1 MDEKYLMEIYHN
13 NGGQQRFGSYQAF
26 YNKVQNDPEYR
37 AKIHYLLIDTK
48 KTDKSYSDWES
59 SVKKKEPTGQ
69 NYGYGSNQ
77 TQQSSGSK
85 PSQESDGFDKFKWIK
100 DVAKQV
106 EPPKKEVKSI
116 MFKDQKPDVS
126 KFGTQTFKSENELNS
141 YIEELKKNQSDPE
154 AQKQLI
160 NLLNN
165 YESIS
170 SDIKSK
176 GTYSFESL
184 GVNTEKPVAKVTT
197 ATYTLEQINK
207 GNYDPKRVDPNGRWE
222 VKTVVIPESME
233 YDERT
238 GKTVVKGGGT
248 KQVKE
253 WVPSSE
259 FAQKLKEENKDWI
272 QNTKEK
278 IEHQGKILD
287 AQRHVKEMSIFQ
299 DMGVQDFYKYDSE
312 LYNIEQDYQK
322 GQIGSYEYEQ
332 KKSELEAKKA
342 ASLIGLENTYI
353 NALSK
358 TDPEK
363 AQEYRERYNEIM
375 SDIKNA
381 GFNSWDE
388 YSRYLQ
394 QNGYNASNYIDG
406 SDSEKDVFG
415 IIDKPDQEFLRKI
428 RSEAM
433 QAYSSPFLDKMYA
446 STNNVKRYI
455 RDSQPILNDYDEF
468 NNQVKQISDKY
479 KSGNITAEQANA
491 QLQALKNKETELKT
505 RLQQVSD
512 QYGVTQSDLER
523 YSMKEMIGL
532 SQYNNYNQFSGLK
545 EFEQK
550 SIVDQQNRQRWV
562 SENPVLGSLAYALPN
577 AWKHFTDM
585 VLLETGKAAKPLAE
599 LVELGDGYGWTDRV
613 FYGLETYQNDRDYL
627 YGYSGQDI
635 DGDGQIDDLPTVAKL
650 IDVTSSGLGSVGAF
664 AIPGSIAAKTF
675 TGAGK
680 LAAAGRFA
688 TNFGGAFLM
697 MEAQAYQEALRAGL
711 SQDDASEVATV
722 TATLQ
727 SLAEQVVNDYSLVR
741 ANPFRS
747 AGIIS
752 MYRAGL
758 RGQKLMDEGLRYIA
772 KSVKEINKQGL
783 KEAGEEV
790 LGQFGTDIGK
800 DLGNAIYSQNDM
812 VSYAS
817 GNGPADA
824 SVPFKDAW
832 QIKPYYDNALAG
844 YLTGGFMSAFK
855 SAKPLSRTQMENLS
869 YLGRNWKDV
878 LQIIE
883 RTESNG
889 INPGDDTYKQLE
901 RDLKGINSVVE
912 NLSVM
917 PGFNELTKSNQDMIV
932 SLAYRK
938 KVIEDNMKQLGVEL
952 PNVKEELAGI
962 DERINL
968 YLTGK
973 LDYGSNKAVQYNDD
987 ALMGMGVR
995 NVMVNPDNSYEIE
1008 VRSDLNFD
1016 ENQKQSISEKAK
1028 EYIENSLKNN
1038 DFRLTFLH
1046 PNTENYAIQ
1055 ESETGQVPVQPEA
1068 AVSEQV
1074 EEGAPKTEPQV
1085 STEEG
1090 KQEEVVAPDVLTRT
1104 LDVVNQVEDKI
1115 GKSEPIN
1122 DEDRKQAEDSLYELL
1137 NDIDSNPNLSQ
1148 EQKAQMSL
1156 PIENRLQKIQDYELG
1171 TRTETRTTT
1180 QAVATGTTP
1189 KTQAKNERATIP
1201 LRTVAEESIDVTYN
1215 GRAGKLKIENGNY
1228 VFVPNK
1234 VGRQQ
1239 PKPVVVGEAA
1249 VTNRDSKF
1257 AGVESVNK
1265 KGVTTSAQITL
1276 PNGAVLGI
1284 MDTDLSI
1291 DVGIEIAKQEVGPA
1305 PQSLFDVVFDEIVT
1319 ENNVEIPYTKA
1330 APKVEPVV
1338 TEEVQEEPKV
1348 DEAAENELGQQ
1359 LLEANEYN
1367 NKRKNELLKKNK
1379 GDSRLRNLISS
1390 AATAIDAI
1398 KKIYPDFKVYLH
1410 ENTEEYEL
1418 ATQAQG
1424 IKLSEAGA
1432 MIYDE
1437 NGNIV
1442 GIHVDLSKAD
1452 GTTTPHELVHGILAK
1467 AFGDN
1472 QVLFNEFKDRVSKLL
1487 SSSTNAQLQAFANRY
1502 GDDVKSEEYLVQL
1515 AALLTDQRGKIEPG
1529 ILQKLMSLINN
1540 FVSRITKGNIVP
1552 FKSTAKTQALVDFF
1566 NTVSNTMA
1574 TGRNVS
1580 GLQSDI
1586 QNLQRQFGVE
1596 RAGSRMQERVQPN
1609 QAEETGAKEQFRD
1622 TIPIPE
1628 YDLEQYIAN
1637 TVSAKQQISNNRRE
1651 EYKKLLEKKRPDLV
1665 EQGLIDGVIS
1675 QVEKFGEEN
1684 SKDGKGNPKLEK
1696 LAFHYINNSNLILP
1710 EDGYKVIEAE
1720 RLATKNKIDPFS
1732 YKNPLDIINQF
1743 QGTVKEKPINP
1754 DTIKEF
1760 SNKKTIPGTNIT
1772 VYNVEDTREAQAS
1785 VRRIIDTHFGDKSNP
1800 WCLAARTNGSLETAW
1815 GLWSGRYNK
1824 IPKKIA
1830 FENGKLIAFCAS
1842 ATNNDEWWDKQDNPH
1857 SGVPSTKKLEEN
1869 KRQYVEY
1876 SEEGSIV
1883 NEGEVFRKT
1892 KNKEEYWYSNG
1903 QLKEEKNLKDGVLN
1917 GISKTY
1923 HENGMLEKE
1932 DNYDNGIRNGLS
1944 KRYYDSGQLQNELT
1958 WDQGKRKG
1966 AFKSYYENGILKEQ
1980 TYYTNDDRNG
1990 QYFYYYDNGVIAEY
2004 GTYVDGE
2011 LDGLSESYYR
2021 NGEIRESVK
2030 YDNGRRDGVFVRY
2043 YENGQLEERGEYN
2056 LSRRDGEYEEYY
2068 ENGQLK
2074 QLANFDNGK
2083 LDGNYELYYE
2093 NGQLREKSNIEF
2105 GEPNGVSL
2113 KYYENGQ
2120 LQKKANYID
2129 GKLYGI
2135 LEEYYSNGKLKYK
2148 GDFVFDES
2156 EGVHETYY
2164 SNGQI
2169 SKIENF
2175 VNGEPVLVESYYDN
2189 GQLEK
2194 KSNIENYE
2202 PVGLVEDYYENGQ
2215 LRSERYYT
2223 NGKLNGTSKFYDEN
2237 GMLESVVPWENDERN
2252 GTAKYYNEDG
2262 SLFAIKEYENDKL
2275 VFEDYPSN
2283 RISTTENQNEVLNRN
2298 RRAKQQIVGQRG
2310 VETANDKVAQK
2321 DLETA
2326 KLMASNNRPATDIK
2340 MATGWEMGAD
2350 GQWRYEYPNV
2360 TLKDDLQDEND
2371 FRLVVK
2377 GYNQSQGISD
2387 RFNTKQP
2394 PIPLSEIL
2402 NFGKIQEAYP
2412 YIDDLY
2418 FELDDSLQSEAYGQL
2433 DIGRGL
2439 VSLNP
2444 KIINDIGIDEVQKV
2458 LIHEI
2463 QHYIQE
2469 QEGFEKGGNVE
2480 MMEREIKQSQN
2491 AYKIP
2496 GLTLVGSTVE
2506 DTINYGVIDIK
2517 SMVESG
2523 ISLNDI
2529 YNGNYDVSQYG
2540 NNPQALL
2547 KAVFRPDQIEKI
2559 NDSDVDFAISKI
2571 NEYALYS
2578 AAHKDYWSLV
2588 GETEAR
2594 NAAKRSETPYL
2605 ERLYGSTLES
2615 TEDVFRRDQI
2625 RKDGGR
2631 IFKEMDVISNK
2642 RGLARQR
2649 MEQQN
2654 RENFGELYVK
2664 AKEINDNFE
2673 NIINQLGITK
2683 ICGL

>member
-1 MDEKYLMEIYHN
+1 MDEKYLMEIYNTH
-13 NGGQQRFGSYQAF
+13 GGQQRFGAYQNF

-37 AKIHYLLIDTK
+37 AKLHDFLSGRNSTE
-48 KTDKSYSDWES
+48 KSYSDWES
-59 SVKKKEPTGQ
+59 SIKKKEPTGQ
-69 NYGYGSNQ
+69 NYGSGSNQ
-77 TQQSSGSK
+77 TQQSNGSK
-85 PSQESDGFDKFKWIK
+85 PSQEDSGFDGFKWAKEKAEKGKASLQPESYSEAIK
-100 DVAKQV
+100 QAEAGKKPTSELGLEGVLDIKGPDITAVSESTKPFINPQFNIV
-106 EPPKKEVKSI
+106 TSKKETLPSTETSLKYLPTKEEKI
-116 MFKDQKPDVS
+116 LIRR
-126 KFGTQTFKSENELNS
+126 ENENKKKQEIEDRRIENS
-141 YIEELKKNQSDPE
+141 EYNRANDEFFNTYFSSGIEN
-154 AQKQLI
+154 
-160 NLLNN
+160 
-165 YESIS
+165 
-170 SDIKSK
+170 
-176 GTYSFESL
+176 
-184 GVNTEKPVAKVTT
+184 
-197 ATYTLEQINK
+197 
-207 GNYDPKRVDPNGRWE
+207 
-222 VKTVVIPESME
+222 
-233 YDERT
+233 
-238 GKTVVKGGGT
+238 
-248 KQVKE
+248 
-253 WVPSSE
+253 
-259 FAQKLKEENKDWI
+259 
-272 QNTKEK
+272 
-278 IEHQGKILD
+278 
-287 AQRHVKEMSIFQ
+287 
-299 DMGVQDFYKYDSE
+299 YDSE
-312 LYNIEQDYQK
+312 LAKLEADKQLGVYN
-322 GQIGSYEYEQ
+322 GYEENY
-332 KKSELEAKKA
+332 KNRKSELNA
-342 ASLIGLENTYI
+342 ARGNAYNQILDKYI
-353 NALSK
+353 NDILK
-358 TDPEK
+358 NDNNKDFLEIK
-363 AQEYRERYNEIM
+363 ERYDGIM
-375 SDIKNA
+375 NDIRKA
-381 GFNSWDE
+381 GFNSFEELQSKYGDVPIE
-388 YSRYLQ
+388 SGDPSDSPIFDVVDKADQRFLRQLRIDAINQLEVPDPNRENKYIEGLGYMNKSIDAVSKFHKQAQPIYADYDNLMKDINTFEADFKSGKYGEKEANDIKNSLQSREKEILTRTNQLKKESGLTDYDIARYELAGKKQ
-394 QNGYNASNYIDG
+394 FVLGSNYEN
-406 SDSEKDVFG
+406 SFSSLKQ
-415 IIDKPDQEFLRKI
+415 IDKV
-428 RSEAM
+428 
-433 QAYSSPFLDKMYA
+433 QAEEIAD
-446 STNNVKRYI
+446 
-455 RDSQPILNDYDEF
+455 
-468 NNQVKQISDKY
+468 
-479 KSGNITAEQANA
+479 
-491 QLQALKNKETELKT
+491 
-505 RLQQVSD
+505 
-512 QYGVTQSDLER
+512 
-523 YSMKEMIGL
+523 
-532 SQYNNYNQFSGLK
+532 
-545 EFEQK
+545 
-550 SIVDQQNRQRWV
+550 RQRWV
-562 SENPVLGSLAYALPN
+562 TENPVLGTIAYFIPAAYQSFSN
-577 AWKHFTDM
+577 AT
-585 VLLETGKAAKPLAE
+585 VLETARFAKPISELAGFE
-599 LVELGDGYGWTDRV
+599 GYGWTDALY
-613 FYGLETYQNDRDYL
+613 YGVTEYQKDRDYL
-627 YGYSGQDI
+627 YGYTGQDI
-635 DGDGQIDDLPTVAKL
+635 DGDGQVDDLPGFAKYANIL
-650 IDVTSSGLGSVGAF
+650 AQGLGSVASF
-664 AIPGSIAAKTF
+664 AIPGTYAKNLF
-675 TGAGK
+675 PGLGAGAK
-680 LAAAGRFA
+680 AGRFA
-688 TNFGGAFLM
+688 TNWTGAFLM
-697 MEAQAYQEALRAGL
+697 SEGPAYEEAKRAGL
-711 SQDDASEVATV
+711 SNEEAARS
-722 TATLQ
+722 ATLIAALQ
-727 SLAEQVVNDYSLVR
+727 ATAEQIVPDIKYLDPSLTKAGFISLIKAGYTGNELFKKGMSYLYDYS
-741 ANPFRS
+741 
-747 AGIIS
+747 
-752 MYRAGL
+752 
-758 RGQKLMDEGLRYIA
+758 
-772 KSVKEINKQGL
+772 KSVSKSSL
-783 KEAGEEV
+783 KEAGEEIV
-790 LGQFGTDIGK
+790 GQLGTDLGK
-800 DLGNAIYSQNDM
+800 ETTNALYTNSNNYNLSSFSNPDYSTKVYD
-812 VSYAS
+812 
-817 GNGPADA
+817 
-824 SVPFKDAW
+824 DAW
-832 QIKPYYDNALAG
+832 QMKNYVDAG
-844 YLTGGFMSAFK
+844 IGGLLTGGFLDGFRNAT
-855 SAKPLSRTQMENLS
+855 RVYTQNEMEALS
-869 YLGRNWKDV
+869 YMGQNWKDI
-878 LQIIE
+878 LYNIE

-889 INPGDDTYKQLE
+889 VNRGDDRFKQIE
-901 RDLKGINSVVE
+901 GELKGIGDLYSA
-912 NLSVM
+912 LKGT
-917 PGFNELTKSNQDMIV
+917 PGFSELTKANQDMV
-932 SLAYRK
+932 MSLAYRK
-938 KVIEDNMKQLGVEL
+938 RTLEDNAKKLGVTL
-952 PNVKEELAGI
+952 PSVEESIKGI
-962 DERINL
+962 ESRMND

-973 LDYGSNKAVQYNDD
+973 LDYGADKPVVYMDD
-987 ALMGMGVR
+987 KLAEIGVATV
-995 NVMVNPDNSYEIE
+995 NVNPDGTYDIVPKDLPGLSKEEIIKNADSYI
-1008 VRSDLNFD
+1008 
-1016 ENQKQSISEKAK
+1016 K
-1028 EYIENSLKNN
+1028 NSLK
-1038 DFRLTFLH
+1038 DEGFQKIFLH
-1046 PNTENYAIQ
+1046 PKTENYAIQ

-1068 AVSEQV
+1068 AVGEQV
-1074 EEGAPKTEPQV
+1074 EEGTSQTEPQV
-1085 STEEG
+1085 TTEEG
-1090 KQEEVVAPDVLTRT
+1090 GKKEVGSDVLNRT
-1104 LDVVNQVEDKI
+1104 LDVVDKVETKI
-1115 GKSEPIN
+1115 EKSEPIN

-1137 NDIDSNPNLSQ
+1137 NDIDSNPNLST

-1156 PIENRLQKIQDYELG
+1156 PIENKLQKIQDYELG

-1189 KTQAKNERATIP
+1189 KTQTKNERATIP
-1201 LRTVAEESIDVTYN
+1201 LRTAAEESIDVTYN
-1215 GRAGKLKIENGNY
+1215 GRAGKLKIDQGNY

-1234 VGRQQ
+1234 IGRQQ
-1239 PKPVVVGEAA
+1239 PKSVVIGEAA

-1291 DVGIEIAKQEVGPA
+1291 DVGIEIAKQEIGPA

-1319 ENNVEIPYTKA
+1319 ENNIEIPYTKA

-1586 QNLQRQFGVE
+1586 KNLQRQFGVE

-1665 EQGLIDGVIS
+1665 EQGLIDDVIS

-1732 YKNPLDIINQF
+1732 YKNPAELIQKF
-1743 QGTVKEKPINP
+1743 SVLEKEKPINP

-1772 VYNVEDTREAQAS
+1772 IYNVDDTREGQAS
-1785 VRRIIDTHFGDKSNP
+1785 VRRIIDTHLGDKFNE
-1800 WCLAARTNGSLETAW
+1800 WCILARIGGTLETAW

-1830 FENGKLIAFCAS
+1830 FENGRLISFCAS
-1842 ATNNDEWWDKQDNPH
+1842 ATNNDEWWDKQDRPH
-1857 SGVPSTKKLEEN
+1857 SGVPSTKKLEDN
-1869 KRQYVEY
+1869 KKQIVEY
-1876 SEEGSIV
+1876 SEDGFIV

-1903 QLKEEKNLKDGVLN
+1903 VLRKETSIKDGIPNGIEKEYYKNGQLKSEMSYEDGMPN
-1917 GISKTY
+1917 GVTKSY
-1923 HENGMLEKE
+1923 FEN
-1932 DNYDNGIRNGLS
+1932 
-1944 KRYYDSGQLQNELT
+1944 GQLQQE
-1958 WDQGKRKG
+1958 
-1966 AFKSYYENGILKEQ
+1966 AFLNDADPVGLLLRYHKNGQLAEES
-1980 TYYTNDDRNG
+1980 NFDSNGDRNG
-1990 QYFYYYDNGVIAEY
+1990 VQKA
-2004 GTYVDGE
+2004 
-2011 LDGLSESYYR
+2011 
-2021 NGEIRESVK
+2021 
-2030 YDNGRRDGVFVRY
+2030 Y
-2043 YENGQLEERGEYN
+2043 YENGQLAEEGMY
-2056 LSRRDGEYEEYY
+2056 SSGDKSGVQKEYY

-2074 QLANFDNGK
+2074 SEMEYDGDTGEVYGLVSRYHENGQLEFQSYYSEDGREGVSVSYFDNGQVSEQTNYVNGEK
-2083 LDGNYELYYE
+2083 NGLSETYYRNGQLESRGYYADDEIDGLNEVYYE
-2093 NGQLREKSNIEF
+2093 NGQLESE
-2105 GEPNGVSL
+2105 
-2113 KYYENGQ
+2113 KYYVEGVIDGISKFYHENGQ
-2120 LQKKANYID
+2120 L
-2129 GKLYGI
+2129 
-2135 LEEYYSNGKLKYK
+2135 
-2148 GDFVFDES
+2148 ES
-2156 EGVHETYY
+2156 VM
-2164 SNGQI
+2164 QW
-2169 SKIENF
+2169 
-2175 VNGEPVLVESYYDN
+2175 
-2189 GQLEK
+2189 
-2194 KSNIENYE
+2194 
-2202 PVGLVEDYYENGQ
+2202 ENG
-2215 LRSERYYT
+2215 
-2223 NGKLNGTSKFYDEN
+2223 
-2237 GMLESVVPWENDERN
+2237 ERN

>member
-1 MDEKYLMEIYHN
+1 MDERYLTELYHKY
-13 NGGQQRFGSYQAF
+13 GGQNTFGSYQAF
-26 YNKVQNDPEYR
+26 YNKVQNDAAYR
-37 AKIHYLLIDTK
+37 AKLHTFIGGEK
-48 KTDKSYSDWES
+48 GSGKSYSDFES
-59 SVKKKEPTGQ
+59 SVKKKEGTGPSLP
-69 NYGYGSNQ
+69 YGSSQ
-77 TQQSSGSK
+77 TQPSSGSE
-85 PSQESDGFDKFKWIK
+85 PSQEDSGFDGFKWAKEKAEKGKAALQPESYSEAIK
-100 DVAKQV
+100 QAEEGKKPTSELGLEGALDIKGPDITAVSESTKPFINPQFNIV
-106 EPPKKEVKSI
+106 TSKKETLPSTETSLKYLPTKEEKI
-116 MFKDQKPDVS
+116 LIRR
-126 KFGTQTFKSENELNS
+126 ENENKKKQEIEDRRIENS
-141 YIEELKKNQSDPE
+141 EYNRANDEFFNTYFSSGIEN
-154 AQKQLI
+154 
-160 NLLNN
+160 
-165 YESIS
+165 
-170 SDIKSK
+170 
-176 GTYSFESL
+176 
-184 GVNTEKPVAKVTT
+184 
-197 ATYTLEQINK
+197 
-207 GNYDPKRVDPNGRWE
+207 
-222 VKTVVIPESME
+222 
-233 YDERT
+233 
-238 GKTVVKGGGT
+238 
-248 KQVKE
+248 
-253 WVPSSE
+253 
-259 FAQKLKEENKDWI
+259 
-272 QNTKEK
+272 
-278 IEHQGKILD
+278 
-287 AQRHVKEMSIFQ
+287 
-299 DMGVQDFYKYDSE
+299 YDSE
-312 LYNIEQDYQK
+312 LAKLEADKQLGVYN
-322 GQIGSYEYEQ
+322 GYEENY
-332 KKSELEAKKA
+332 KNRKSELNA
-342 ASLIGLENTYI
+342 ARGNAYNQILDKYI
-353 NALSK
+353 NDILK
-358 TDPEK
+358 NDNNKDFLEIK
-363 AQEYRERYNEIM
+363 ERYDGIM
-375 SDIKNA
+375 NDIRKA
-381 GFNSWDE
+381 GFNSFEELQSKYGDVPIE
-388 YSRYLQ
+388 SGDPSDSPIFDIVDKADQRFLRQLRIDAINQLEVPDPNRENKYIEGLGYMNKSIDAVSKFHKQAQPIYADYDNLMKDINTFEADFKSGKYGEKEANDIKNSLQSREKEILTRTNQLKKESGLTDYDIARYELAGKKQ
-394 QNGYNASNYIDG
+394 FVLGSNYEN
-406 SDSEKDVFG
+406 SFSSLKQ
-415 IIDKPDQEFLRKI
+415 IDKV
-428 RSEAM
+428 
-433 QAYSSPFLDKMYA
+433 QAEEIA
-446 STNNVKRYI
+446 
-455 RDSQPILNDYDEF
+455 
-468 NNQVKQISDKY
+468 
-479 KSGNITAEQANA
+479 
-491 QLQALKNKETELKT
+491 
-505 RLQQVSD
+505 
-512 QYGVTQSDLER
+512 
-523 YSMKEMIGL
+523 
-532 SQYNNYNQFSGLK
+532 
-545 EFEQK
+545 
-550 SIVDQQNRQRWV
+550 NRQRWV
-562 SENPVLGSLAYALPN
+562 TENPVLGSMAYFIPAAYQSFSN
-577 AWKHFTDM
+577 AT
-585 VLLETGKAAKPLAE
+585 VLETARFAKPISELAGFE
-599 LVELGDGYGWTDRV
+599 GYGWTDALY
-613 FYGLETYQNDRDYL
+613 YGVTEYQKDRDYL
-627 YGYSGQDI
+627 YGYTGQDI
-635 DGDGQIDDLPTVAKL
+635 DGDGQVDDLPGFAKYANIL
-650 IDVTSSGLGSVGAF
+650 AQGLGSVASF
-664 AIPGSIAAKTF
+664 AIPGTYAKNLF
-675 TGAGK
+675 PGLGAGAK
-680 LAAAGRFA
+680 AGRFA
-688 TNFGGAFLM
+688 TNWTGAFLM
-697 MEAQAYQEALRAGL
+697 SEGPAYEEAKRSGL
-711 SQDDASEVATV
+711 SNEEAARS
-722 TATLQ
+722 ATLIAALQ
-727 SLAEQVVNDYSLVR
+727 ATAEQIVPDIKYLDPSLTKAGFISLIKAGYTGNELFKKGMSYLYDYS
-741 ANPFRS
+741 
-747 AGIIS
+747 
-752 MYRAGL
+752 
-758 RGQKLMDEGLRYIA
+758 
-772 KSVKEINKQGL
+772 KSVSKSSL
-783 KEAGEEV
+783 KEGGEEIV
-790 LGQFGTDIGK
+790 GQFGTDLGK
-800 DLGNAIYSQNDM
+800 EATNALYTNSNNYNLSSFSNPDYSTKVYD
-812 VSYAS
+812 
-817 GNGPADA
+817 
-824 SVPFKDAW
+824 DAW
-832 QIKPYYDNALAG
+832 QMKNYVDAG
-844 YLTGGFMSAFK
+844 IGGLLTGGFLDGFRNAT
-855 SAKPLSRTQMENLS
+855 RVYTQNEMEALS
-869 YLGRNWKDV
+869 YMGQNWKDI
-878 LQIIE
+878 LYNIE

-889 INPGDDTYKQLE
+889 VNRGDDRFKQIE
-901 RDLKGINSVVE
+901 GELKGIGDLYSA
-912 NLSVM
+912 LKGT
-917 PGFNELTKSNQDMIV
+917 PGFSELTKANQDMV
-932 SLAYRK
+932 MSLAYRK
-938 KVIEDNMKQLGVEL
+938 RTLEDNAKKLGVTL
-952 PNVKEELAGI
+952 PSVEESIKGI
-962 DERINL
+962 ESRMND

-973 LDYGSNKAVQYNDD
+973 LDYGADKPVVYMDD
-987 ALMGMGVR
+987 KLAEIGVATV
-995 NVMVNPDNSYEIE
+995 NVNPDGTYDIVPKDLPGLSKEEIIKNADSYI
-1008 VRSDLNFD
+1008 
-1016 ENQKQSISEKAK
+1016 K
-1028 EYIENSLKNN
+1028 NSLK
-1038 DFRLTFLH
+1038 DEGFQKIFLH
-1046 PNTENYAIQ
+1046 PKTENYAIQ

-1068 AVSEQV
+1068 AVGEQV
-1074 EEGAPKTEPQV
+1074 EEGTSQAEPQV
-1085 STEEG
+1085 TTEEG
-1090 KQEEVVAPDVLTRT
+1090 GKEEVGSDVLNRT
-1104 LDVVNQVEDKI
+1104 LDVVDKVEAKI
-1115 GKSEPIN
+1115 EKSEPIN

-1137 NDIDSNPNLSQ
+1137 NDIDSNPNLST

-1156 PIENRLQKIQDYELG
+1156 PIENKLQKIQDYELG

-1189 KTQAKNERATIP
+1189 KTQTKNERATIP
-1201 LRTVAEESIDVTYN
+1201 LRTAAEESIDVTYN
-1215 GRAGKLKIENGNY
+1215 GRAGKLKIEQGNY

-1234 VGRQQ
+1234 IGRQQ
-1239 PKPVVVGEAA
+1239 PKSVVIGEAA

-1348 DEAAENELGQQ
+1348 NEAAENELGQQ

-1586 QNLQRQFGVE
+1586 KNLQRQFGVE

-1609 QAEETGAKEQFRD
+1609 QTEETGAKEQFRD

-1785 VRRIIDTHFGDKSNP
+1785 VRRIIDTHFGYKSNP

-1917 GISKTY
+1917 GISRTY

-1944 KRYYDSGQLQNELT
+1944 KRYYDSGQLENELT

-2056 LSRRDGEYEEYY
+2056 LNKRDGFHEKYY
-2068 ENGQLK
+2068 ENGQLRE
-2074 QLANFDNGK
+2074 LANFDNGK
-2083 LDGNYELYYE
+2083 LDGNYEFYYE

-2113 KYYENGQ
+2113 KYYENGK
-2120 LQKKANYID
+2120 LQEKANYID

-2135 LEEYYSNGKLKYK
+2135 LERYYSNGKLKYQ
-2148 GDFVFDES
+2148 GDFVFNEK
-2156 EGVHETYY
+2156 EGFHEEYHV
-2164 SNGQI
+2164 NGQI
-2169 SKIENF
+2169 RESVKYDNGTRDGVF
-2175 VNGEPVLVESYYDN
+2175 VRYYEN
-2189 GQLEK
+2189 GQLEERGEYNLNK
-2194 KSNIENYE
+2194 RDGEFEEYH
-2202 PVGLVEDYYENGQ
+2202 ENGQ

-2252 GTAKYYNEDG
+2252 GIAKYYNEDG
-2262 SLFAIKEYENDKL
+2262 SLFAIKEYENGNL

-2298 RRAKQQIVGQRG
+2298 LRAKQQIVGQRG